1 MGYKFINTCSQCQCP
16 MEVDSDW
23 IGQNI
28 QCPRCGNAFTVNAPQ
43 MQQAPVP
50 PQMQQMPQAPVPP
63 QAPQLQQMPQAPVP
77 PQMQFPPPEQQ
88 NKSTASL
95 VLGILGLVFCGGIG
109 SILSLVGLIIGCQKK
124 YKTGIILGAIGI
136 AINII
141 MVIVLICALLLPA
154 LNTARERA
162 RSSNCMS
169 NLKHIGLGI
178 AMYADSN
185 KSYTPSGKGKESLDL
200 LLDGGYLPD
209 SFKFKCP
216 SSKRSESYAYIGE
229 KLIMGRDDP
238 GLPVVLDYAGNHKN
252 TVNVLHLGGH
262 VSTVQVPGYCTT
274 VEDVAKHVMEKE
286 CMSWACSDSH
296 AYSRKC
302 SYCQVLENARQY

>member
-50 PQMQQMPQAPVPP
+50 PQ
-63 QAPQLQQMPQAPVP
+63 APQMQQAPVP

-88 NKSTASL
+88 NKNTASL

-109 SILSLVGLIIGCQKK
+109 FILSLVGLIIGCQKK

-141 MVIVLICALLLPA
+141 MAIAIIFALLLPA
-154 LNTARERA
+154 LDALNAARESA
-162 RSSNCMS
+162 RTQNCIS

-200 LLDGGYLPD
+200 LLDDGYLPN

-216 SSKRSESYAYIGE
+216 SSDRSESYAYIGE
-229 KLIMGRDDP
+229 KLVIGRDDP

-252 TVNVLHLGGH
+252 TVNVCYLGGH
-262 VSTVQVPGYCTT
+262 VYSVQVPSYCTT
-274 VEDVAKHVMEKE
+274 VEDVAKHVMENE
-286 CMSWACSDSH
+286 GISCSCSDSYD
-296 AYSRKC
+296 YSRKC